1 MVDQRVFIS
10 NLVWETYHLL
20 PYNPA
25 NSQPPRPAPLPL
37 SSPCQRAQEM
47 MDGFPKGSNARLES
61 YRGWLYTTFISVKV
75 RHYQQ
80 QVEMILPFPIDINNL
95 QKHTLRPGMGF

>member
-1 MVDQRVFIS
+1 MKVCTTVLVDTLITLKMTKGHAHNTHS
-10 NLVWETYHLL
+10 L
-20 PYNPA
+20 PV
-25 NSQPPRPAPLPL
+25 PPLSPL

-61 YRGWLYTTFISVKV
+61 YLGWLYTTFISVKV

-80 QVEMILPFPIDINNL
+80 QVEMIPPFPIDINNL
-95 QKHTLRPGMGF
+95 QGHTLRPGMGF